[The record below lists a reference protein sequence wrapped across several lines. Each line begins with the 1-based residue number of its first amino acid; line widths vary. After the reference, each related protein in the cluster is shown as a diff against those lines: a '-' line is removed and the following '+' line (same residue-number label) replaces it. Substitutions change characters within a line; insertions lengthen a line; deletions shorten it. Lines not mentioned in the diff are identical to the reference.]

1 MRKLNQTFGNVAYGA
16 FSDSNNYATETN
28 NFGETAFGILNKS
41 TIDPDNFTSRDV
53 VKSSKAT
60 LFSIG
65 NGTEEERKNVIE
77 IKGNGDVYINGVAG
91 YTGTDT
97 DQAGNI
103 AEEFQGVHDSLDSIH
118 MQKDDDSDL
127 VYTLI
132 VDGEE
137 RGTINIPKD
146 QFLEDVNYDDDTKE
160 LVFIFVTSDENN
172 KEVRINIGNLV
183 DIYSAGNG
191 LSLTEGQFAIKLDPS
206 TESYITVGADG
217 LKVSGLDAKFDTLTQ
232 KDTEQ
237 DERIQT
243 AETDIDALQSDL
255 SALKGDG
262 EGSIGNQIQTAV
274 DALKGG
280 VSESYDT
287 LKKIEDNI
295 VSTNGKFDEYQTS
308 NDAEI
313 AALKSKDT
321 ELSNKIDS
329 IHVPSKVSE
338 LENDSKYQTEDQVN
352 SRIQTVVGAAPEA
365 LDTLKEI
372 GDALGNDPDFA
383 ATMTNKL
390 TEIDGKIGSN
400 TYTGANYI
408 SKETNLTDAVIQLDE
423 EIKATNDNLALE
435 HANAE
440 ATYSKL
446 DTTPFAGANNY
457 NEEYPTLTDWL
468 YAHRSY
474 IGTFKGSAS
483 AEDWT
488 NVISSRHRNG
498 NDDGNDYG
506 MYIANMLTGVG
517 PLRWNQQINGV
528 WQGEKVILD
537 SSNYTNYVPTLDEIT
552 TQVTAKLVDG
562 APETLD
568 TLNELAAALG
578 DDPNFAT
585 TVTNQIAQKAD
596 KTTATTSADGL
607 MSAADKT
614 KLDSIETSNFA
625 TKEELGG
632 YLPLT
637 GGTVTGEGIKIAATN
652 DEPFSVQYNTTSHIR
667 TFRNNGNDL
676 IAPYAIEFVGG
687 GYYYYTGFF
696 YDGLNDNYG
705 VLFNNQGRGLFTS
718 ESKSV
723 VIHPDNSEGCI
734 RIYDK
739 MDRQDDSV
747 VAKPDVSLSSSGLN
761 ISYRGQQGIYNTILT
776 TTYTKDGVTIPK
788 KTSSDLLNAAGGT
801 TTLKT
806 INGESLLGSGDIA
819 LDAEHI
825 TVKDTLGYF
834 SGNNVESALQEIAQP
849 LDTHLQ
855 NNTPG
860 MKHIPSGGA
869 ANQILAWG
877 ANGTAKW
884 ENLSNIEVSTEDM
897 LAYGVEWDVTV
908 SDPQLTRI
916 GNTSLHKS
924 LPIQSGMYGCVCQG
938 ATIRYRLDDNDWRY
952 KREPDFTQV
961 NLTVQDSVIKITAD
975 AFSNLRYDKQWIKI
989 NDIEIQIASIDTD
1002 SATAT
1007 LINNEYTGTLHDGN
1021 FNCELGSVRNGYDG
1035 TVKVYVPGFYIK
1047 SVSEG
1052 NIRRVWLSTSQVDS
1066 TYHYQ
1071 QPVLVDAYRCTVLN
1085 TVPENMG
1092 YLSTLP
1098 ANTAVSIANT
1108 NTYCR
1113 GGSNNSNYDQYLE
1126 NDPRRTQLG
1135 KPRTSLSRA
1144 TMRGYASNANAHLL
1158 TYEEYKNIFYW
1169 LYVVEYANF
1178 NSQATFSSSLDDN
1191 GYATGGLGNGVTTM
1205 NGNVW
1210 SGYNGYRPLTPCGY
1224 LDSLGNGSGIEPQV
1238 LEAFDMSVNPTKNF
1252 GSWTAQTYRDGNNNP
1267 YKATMSK
1274 GNPTLTITNV
1284 ARTGQILYCN
1294 SQVAAGVATYT
1305 VSGLQEGQQISFS
1318 CSGQTTQTVTADGPV
1333 TMDWG
1338 TNGSQ
1343 TRNINANFTGSC
1355 NITITCDT
1363 VQSPITA
1370 EYPSQSITVNRW
1382 RGFDNPFGDI
1392 WTNLDGVIIDADADS
1407 HSNSMDYVYT
1417 CSDPAKF
1424 ADELTSDYVK
1434 IAESTHSEGNVRA
1447 FDLGDTA
1454 NIIASQVGGG
1464 STTFMC
1470 DYHWTGNADTT
1481 LRTLLVGGRADTG
1494 ALAGLGSLLS
1504 HRSVSFARAI
1514 AGFRSVSIA
1523 Q

>member
-97 DQAGNI
+97 DEAGNI

-191 LSLTEGQFAIKLDPS
+191 LSLAEGQFSIKLDPS

-217 LKVSGLDAKFDTLTQ
+217 LKVSGLDSKFNTLTQ
-232 KDTEQ
+232 KNTEQ
-237 DERIQT
+237 DGRIQT

-295 VSTNGKFDEYQTS
+295 VSTNGKFDEYLPLSGGVLTGNLYIQSDADASSYNYNGITFRTS
-308 NDAEI
+308 DLADTDQGIKVVPGSFAHKNEVRGDELVVHSNNTFYLTLRSDGSEAGTGNPYGLRFRGNIGEI
-313 AALKSKDT
+313 VWGYT
-321 ELSNKIDS
+321 RGG
-329 IHVPSKVSE
+329 
-338 LENDSKYQTEDQVN
+338 
-352 SRIQTVVGAAPEA
+352 SRISAYGFSIEGKSNTDLLHAAG
-365 LDTLKEI
+365 DTTTLKTI
-372 GDALGNDPDFA
+372 NNNSLLGSGNIEVP
-383 ATMTNKL
+383 T
-390 TEIDGKIGSN
+390 TESIQDITGSN
-400 TYTGANYI
+400 TYTGTNYI

-423 EIKATNDNLALE
+423 EIKATNDNLSLE

-440 ATYSKL
+440 ATYAKK
-446 DTTPFAGANNY
+446 
-457 NEEYPTLTDWL
+457 TDVP
-468 YAHRSY
+468 
-474 IGTFKGSAS
+474 
-483 AEDWT
+483 T
-488 NVISSRHRNG
+488 NVSQLT
-498 NDDGNDYG
+498 NDAGYQTE
-506 MYIANMLTGVG
+506 AQVSA
-517 PLRWNQQINGV
+517 
-528 WQGEKVILD
+528 KV
-537 SSNYTNYVPTLDEIT
+537 S
-552 TQVTAKLVDG
+552 ALVDS

-596 KTTATTSADGL
+596 KTTATTSANGL
-607 MSAADKT
+607 MSSADKA
-614 KLDSIETSNFA
+614 KLDSIETSTLA
-625 TKEELGG
+625 TKTELGN
-632 YLPLT
+632 YLPLS
-637 GGTVTGEGIKIAATN
+637 GGQLKNKDDRGDFFSIVAGSGHNNNSKVIKFPLQVSSTTLCEMSAYDSSSVTNISGHLTIESSILNASEYWTDMGILMDI
-652 DEPFSVQYNTTSHIR
+652 NTTDPR
-667 TFRNNGNDL
+667 
-676 IAPYAIEFVGG
+676 IALLVQ
-687 GYYYYTGFF
+687 T
-696 YDGLNDNYG
+696 DGQY
-705 VLFNNQGRGLFTS
+705 
-718 ESKSV
+718 
-723 VIHPDNSEGCI
+723 
-734 RIYDK
+734 
-739 MDRQDDSV
+739 
-747 VAKPDVSLSSSGLN
+747 SLSIGKSG
-761 ISYRGQQGIYNTILT
+761 I
-776 TTYTKDGVTIPK
+776 TIPS
-788 KTSSDLLNAAGGT
+788 KTSSDLLHAAGGT

-825 TVKDTLGYF
+825 SVKDTLGYF

-1210 SGYNGYRPLTPCGY
+1210 SGYNGYHPLTPCGY

-1434 IAESTHSEGNVRA
+1434 IAESTHSEGYVRA

-1470 DYHWTGNADTT
+1470 DHHWTGNASTT
-1481 LRTLLVGGRADTG
+1481 LRTLRVDGHAHTG
-1494 ALAGLGSLLS
+1494 ASAGLGSLGS
-1504 HRSVSFARAI
+1504 SSSVSNANAYV
-1514 AGFRSVSIA
+1514 GFRSVSIA